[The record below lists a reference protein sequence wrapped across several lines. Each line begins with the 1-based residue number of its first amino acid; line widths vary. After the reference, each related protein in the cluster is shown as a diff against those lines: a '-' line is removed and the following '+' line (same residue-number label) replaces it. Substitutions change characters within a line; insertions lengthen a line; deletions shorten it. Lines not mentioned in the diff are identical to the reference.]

1 MMLFFGIYL
10 TGVAVAYIATLCMWA
25 KSKGE
30 ITIGD
35 LLLCL
40 LMGIFSWFTILV
52 YFTES
57 INWDTTVWKRKKK
70 EDNHGREE
78 ENNSKTAD

>member
-1 MMLFFGIYL
+1 MILFFEIYL
-10 TGVAVAYIATLCMWA
+10 TGVAVAYIVTLCMWA

-40 LMGIFSWFTILV
+40 LMGIFSWFTILA
-52 YFTES
+52 YLSEQ
-57 INWDTTVWKRKKK
+57 INWDTIVWKRKSK
-70 EDNHGREE
+70 EEKDDNV
-78 ENNSKTAD
+78 SMA

>member
-10 TGVAVAYIATLCMWA
+10 TGVAVAYVVSLFMWA

-40 LMGIFSWFTILV
+40 LISIFSWFTILS
-52 YFTES
+52 YLTES

-70 EDNHGREE
+70 EEKDDNV
-78 ENNSKTAD
+78 SMA